1 MKLKETCQETLK
13 QETAHKFNFDV
24 VESPD
29 VLTQVYDQVSPLERT
44 VGVFFTDMY
53 IQTESCAP
61 RSI

>member
-1 MKLKETCQETLK
+1 MKLKETCQKILR
-13 QETAHKFNFDV
+13 QETAYKFNLDV
-24 VESPD
+24 VEGSD

-61 RSI
+61 